1 MIRKPLKFWFV
12 WKGNLMKKSEIRQRE
27 RIEDKAKRTI
37 KLLENYVKSNK

>member
-12 WKGNLMKKSEIRQRE
+12 WKGNLMKKSEIRQKNW
-27 RIEDKAKRTI
+27 IEDKVKQTT